1 MFAHEPHVP
10 ERLIRDDV
18 TLLPHVGSGTHETRR
33 DMRDLTL
40 ANLRAYLAGEPLP
53 TPVPEMSGV

>member
-1 MFAHEPHVP
+1 VP

-18 TLLPHVGSGTHETRR
+18 TLLPHVGSGTHETRQ
-33 DMRDLTL
+33 DMGELTL

-53 TPVPEMSGV
+53 TPVPETSAL